1 MKKVKISAVSYLN
14 TKPFIY
20 GLEHSGFV
28 NEIELSLD
36 MPSLCAAKL
45 IENKVD
51 AGLVPVAVIPLIPGA
66 EIISNYC
73 IGARGPV
80 RTVVLVSE
88 VPLEEVDT
96 IILDYQS
103 RTSVMLARV
112 LARFFWKKEVK
123 WLKGEPGYHTRDIKG
138 KTAGVVIGD
147 RVFEIDGHYPHV
159 YDLSQEWANYTGLDF
174 VFACWTANKLLP
186 EEFKKALN
194 EALAVGIDNMPD
206 VIQEIAPQYPD
217 YNLAEYYSR
226 DISYPLD
233 EFKRKGL
240 ELFWNY
246 AEKLE
251 S

>member
-1 MKKVKISAVSYLN
+1 MQKVKISAVSYLN

-36 MPSLCAAKL
+36 MPSLCAQKL
-45 IENKVD
+45 IDNTVD
-51 AGLVPVAVIPLIPGA
+51 VGLVPVAVIPKIPGA
-66 EIISNYC
+66 EIISDYC
-73 IGARGPV
+73 IGAIGPV
-80 RTVVLVSE
+80 RTVVLVSK

-112 LARFFWKKEVK
+112 LARFFWNKEGK
-123 WLKGEPGYHTRDIKG
+123 WLKGQPGYHTRDIKER
-138 KTAGVVIGD
+138 TAGVVIGD
-147 RVFEIDGHYPHV
+147 RVFEIDGNYPYV
-159 YDLSQEWANYTGLDF
+159 YDLSQEWANFTGLDF
-174 VFACWTANKLLP
+174 VFACWTANKPLP
-186 EEFKKALN
+186 ESFKSALN
-194 EALAVGIDNMPD
+194 NALAVGINNMPD
-206 VIQEIAPQYPD
+206 VIREIAPQYPN
-217 YNLAEYYSR
+217 YNLAEYYNR

-233 EFKRKGL
+233 DSKRKGL

-246 AEKLE
+246 AQKLE